1 MDSTRSPEELS
12 RFLSFLLRHH
22 PEAVGVRLAVD
33 GWVRIDDL
41 LAGIAAHG
49 APLGRDALMEAVRTN
64 ANRRFAVS
72 PDGLRIRASQGHS
85 ARSGVRL
92 SGSLPPRAPPAIL
105 FHGTKGRLLAPIRRK
120 GLLRMSREH
129 VHLSASP
136 EAAAAVGD
144 RREGRTVVLT
154 VDAAAMARCGML
166 FRRSDNGV
174 WLVGHVPPRYI
185 RFRE

>member
-64 ANRRFAVS
+64 AKRRFAVS

-92 SGSLPPRAPPAIL
+92 SGSLPPRAPRPS
-105 FHGTKGRLLAPIRRK
+105 FFTAPR
-120 GLLRMSREH
+120 
-129 VHLSASP
+129 
-136 EAAAAVGD
+136 
-144 RREGRTVVLT
+144 
-154 VDAAAMARCGML
+154 DA
-166 FRRSDNGV
+166 FSRRSGGRDC
-174 WLVGHVPPRYI
+174 
-185 RFRE
+185 